1 MSVYKVVDSK
11 GKELHTST
19 TLHPGEIIKEEL
31 EARAI
36 LKKDFAKQIGM
47 QPTHFSDLLKGKRHV
62 SAKLAIILE
71 QELGIDA
78 EFWLRVQMAY
88 DLAIARKE
96 LAMV

>member
-1 MSVYKVVDSK
+1 MAVYKVVDNK

-31 EARAI
+31 EARSI
-36 LKKDFAKQIGM
+36 LKKNFAKQIGI
-47 QPTHFSDLLKGKRHV
+47 QPTHLSDLLNGKRNV
-62 SAKLAIILE
+62 SAKLALILE
-71 QELGIDA
+71 QQLGIDA

-96 LAMV
+96 MEMA